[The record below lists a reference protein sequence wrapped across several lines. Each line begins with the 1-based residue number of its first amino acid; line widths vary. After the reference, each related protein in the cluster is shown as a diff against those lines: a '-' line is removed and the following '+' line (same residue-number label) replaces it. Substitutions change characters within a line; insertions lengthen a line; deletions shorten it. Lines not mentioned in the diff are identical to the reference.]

1 MNDHVNGRPDAA
13 LDPGPAPGPAVA
25 VIGLACRFP
34 GARDLGEYRELLLRD
49 GSAVQRFT
57 DGTDLTDLTGG
68 PDGGPTDGQ
77 AADPRYVPV
86 GGELADVDL
95 FDAEYFGIAP
105 AEAAA
110 MDPQQRLLLQE
121 AVHALEHAGWAGGA
135 GLGRVG
141 VFCGSGDN
149 RYGTLIAAGGAEPAP
164 GTTAAALPLR
174 VSYHL
179 GLTGPS
185 VFVASLCSTALTALH
200 LARRSLLAGDCDA
213 ALVGAVTV
221 ALPHERGYLA
231 VDGGVLSPSGA
242 CRPFDRRADGTVPGS
257 GVAVVVLK
265 LLADALRDGDTVH
278 AVLRGSALN
287 NDGAARLS
295 FAAPSVDGQRDVLLA
310 AWAESGVDPAT
321 IGYLEAHGTG
331 TPLGDPVELAA
342 LLAARRRLGVTAPC
356 AVGSAKAA
364 LGHLDAAAGMAGL
377 IRAVLAVRDAVVPGT
392 AGHRET
398 TTAVDLAGSGLH
410 VPSAAAPWPASDEPR
425 RAAVTALGVGGTN
438 AHAVLE
444 QPPARPAAP
453 AAAGPQ
459 LLPLSARS
467 PWSFERSAAAV
478 RGLLGEAGTDPA
490 ALARALQVGR
500 APGRLRRAWTA
511 ADPAGLAAALA
522 AGPATPVDG
531 PLVLGLADGDDP
543 ADLSPAD
550 ATADTAPAAAAD
562 ATAGTTPEAAAGPG
576 HPSAPGFARQLAA
589 LRALAALGVEPAALA
604 ASGAGE
610 FAALAFAGGL
620 DEDTARRCAGHHAT
634 AVAAARTGGDLSA
647 CERAMAALEAEL
659 AAAEPGLLQVEVRSA
674 TLGTVLPAGTAP
686 SPTHLLDVTAS
697 AVLGEEP
704 AALPPGARPVVP
716 VDGDAERWLRLVAD
730 CWERGADIRW
740 ERLRPA
746 GGRTAAPPYPFQPVR
761 HWHPAV
767 PDGRTQRPA
776 PAEPPPGPQDPPPG
790 ATTLETVLAIW
801 CEVLGL
807 PEVAPADDFFV
818 LGGHSILAAQVLAR
832 IRESYGVRIPL
843 GDLLDAETAEA
854 TAALIDTE
862 LASSQL
868 YRTLVGAP
876 DTAVGDDW
884 EEVEL

>member
-1 MNDHVNGRPDAA
+1 MNEHANGRPGAA
-13 LDPGPAPGPAVA
+13 HDPGPPPGPAVA
-25 VIGLACRFP
+25 VVGLACRFP
-34 GARDLGEYRELLLRD
+34 GARDLDEYRELLLRD
-49 GSAVQRFT
+49 GGAVQRFT
-57 DGTDLTDLTGG
+57 DQQDG
-68 PDGGPTDGQ
+68 PDAP

-121 AVHALEHAGWAGGA
+121 AVHALEHAGWAGGD

-149 RYGTLIAAGGAEPAP
+149 RYGTLIAADGTEPAP

-213 ALVGAVTV
+213 ALVGAVSV

-265 LLADALRDGDTVH
+265 RLSDALRDGDTVH

-410 VPSAAAPWPASDEPR
+410 VPAAAAPWPASDGPR

-467 PWSFERSAAAV
+467 LWSFERSAAAV
-478 RGLLGEAGTDPA
+478 RDVLAGEGTDPA
-490 ALARALQVGR
+490 ALARALQSGR

-531 PLVLGLADGDDP
+531 PLVLGLADGDDATDTA
-543 ADLSPAD
+543 ADT
-550 ATADTAPAAAAD
+550 TADT
-562 ATAGTTPEAAAGPG
+562 
-576 HPSAPGFARQLAA
+576 PGFDRRLAA
-589 LRALAALGVEPAALA
+589 LRALAALGVEPSALA

-610 FAALAFAGGL
+610 FAALAFGGAF

-634 AVAAARTGGDLSA
+634 AVAAARPGGDLSA

-659 AAAEPGLLQVEVRSA
+659 AAAEPGLLQVEVRSV
-674 TLGTVLPAGTAP
+674 TLDTVLPAGTAP

-704 AALPPGARPVVP
+704 APLPPEARAVVP

-730 CWERGADIRW
+730 CWERGADVRW
-740 ERLRPA
+740 ELLHPA
-746 GGRTAAPPYPFQPVR
+746 GGGRSAAPPYPFQPVR

-767 PDGRTQRPA
+767 PDGRAQRP
-776 PAEPPPGPQDPPPG
+776 PLAEPPPGPQDPPPG

-854 TAALIDTE
+854 TAELIDTE
-862 LASSQL
+862 LASSRL

-876 DTAVGDDW
+876 DAGAGDDW

>member
-1 MNDHVNGRPDAA
+1 MTEHANGRPQ
-13 LDPGPAPGPAVA
+13 PGPDHDRAVA
-25 VIGLACRFP
+25 IVGLACRLP
-34 GARDLGEYRELLLRD
+34 GARGLAEYRELLLRD
-49 GSAVQRFT
+49 AGAVRRFAGEAERARQ
-57 DGTDLTDLTGG
+57 D
-68 PDGGPTDGQ
+68 
-77 AADPRYVPV
+77 ADPRYVPV

-110 MDPQQRLLLQE
+110 LDPQQRLLLQE
-121 AVHALEHAGWAGGA
+121 SVHALEHAGYGGGR

-141 VFCGSGDN
+141 VFAGSGDN
-149 RYGTLIAAGGAEPAP
+149 RYGTLLDAAGVEPTP
-164 GTTAAALPLR
+164 GSTAAALPLR

-200 LARRSLLAGDCDA
+200 LARRSLLAGDCEA
-213 ALVGAVTV
+213 ALVGAVSV

-257 GVAVVVLK
+257 GVGVVVLK
-265 LLADALRDGDTVH
+265 RLADALRDGDTVH

-342 LLAARRRLGVTAPC
+342 LLAARRRLGVSAPC
-356 AVGSAKAA
+356 MVGSAKAA

-392 AGHRET
+392 AGHGET

-410 VPSAAAPWPASDEPR
+410 VPSGAAPWPATTGPR

-438 AHAVLE
+438 AHVVLE
-444 QPPARPAAP
+444 QPPAAT
-453 AAAGPQ
+453 AGPAGDGPQ
-459 LLPLSARS
+459 ILPLSARS
-467 PWSFERSAAAV
+467 PWSFERSYADLRA
-478 RGLLGEAGTDPA
+478 LLAEDGADPA

-500 APGRLRRAWTA
+500 APGPVRRAWTA
-511 ADPAGLAAALA
+511 AGPTGLLAALA
-522 AGPATPVDG
+522 DGPATPVDG
-531 PLVLGLADGDDP
+531 PLVLGLTGDAPSDAAPSGDAPHDDAPSADG
-543 ADLSPAD
+543 
-550 ATADTAPAAAAD
+550 
-562 ATAGTTPEAAAGPG
+562 
-576 HPSAPGFARQLAA
+576 FAWRLAA

-604 ASGAGE
+604 ASGVGE
-610 FAALAFAGGL
+610 FAALAFGGVL
-620 DEDTARRCAGHHAT
+620 DPDVARRCAGHHGT
-634 AVAAARTGGDLSA
+634 AVAAARRGGDLSA
-647 CERAMAALEAEL
+647 CERAMAALESEL
-659 AAAEPGLLQVEVRSA
+659 ADLEPGLLQVEVRSA
-674 TLGTVLPAGTAP
+674 LGTVLPAGAAP
-686 SPTHLLDVTAS
+686 SLTHLLEVTAS

-704 AALPPGARPVVP
+704 PPLPPEARVVVP
-716 VDGDAERWLRLVAD
+716 ADGGGEPWLRLVAD
-730 CWERGADIRW
+730 CWERGAELHW
-740 ERLRPA
+740 ELLRGA
-746 GGRTAAPPYPFQPVR
+746 GGGRTAAPPYPFQPVR

-767 PDGRTQRPA
+767 PDGRVELPPVPEA
-776 PAEPPPGPQDPPPG
+776 GGAAAEQPEVS
-790 ATTLETVLAIW
+790 TLEAVRAIW

-807 PEVAPADDFFV
+807 PEVAPEDDFFV

-832 IRESYGVRIPL
+832 IRQSYGVRIPL
-843 GDLLDAETAEA
+843 GDLLDAETAA
-854 TAALIDTE
+854 GTAELIDAE
-862 LASSQL
+862 LASARL
-868 YRTLVGAP
+868 YRTLVGA
-876 DTAVGDDW
+876 GQDDGPGGRAPGNDFTDEW